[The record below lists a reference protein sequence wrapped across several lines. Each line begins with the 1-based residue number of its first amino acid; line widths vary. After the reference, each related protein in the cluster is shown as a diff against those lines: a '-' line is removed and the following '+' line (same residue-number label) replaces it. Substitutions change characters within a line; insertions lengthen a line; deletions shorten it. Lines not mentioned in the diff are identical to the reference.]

1 MYAPA
6 PNGILDD
13 NGRLL
18 PEVRA
23 ARRRGVWFDV
33 GNGTTGHITWE
44 QAEQAIQ
51 QGFIPHTISTDWTP
65 QGARNQL
72 GHNACACGPTNCR
85 SIMCKAAEVFLR
97 VCRATLPIVM
107 LLRAT
112 SPAPRPGRRGLR

>member
-18 PEVRA
+18 PEVLA

-65 QGARNQL
+65 RGPQSARTQ
-72 GHNACACGPTNCR
+72 R
-85 SIMCKAAEVFLR
+85 LR
-97 VCRATLPIVM
+97 LWANELSQHDV
-107 LLRAT
+107 
-112 SPAPRPGRRGLR
+112 